1 MARRPPRR
9 VRRDRPS
16 VAVPPSPGR
25 NPPGTPPPRC
35 CCTALTARPD
45 VVERSAVPD
54 SREWLHAQSQAGVLA
69 ELHGIRRAAERRAP
83 EVG

>member
-16 VAVPPSPGR
+16 VAVPPSPDR

-35 CCTALTARPD
+35 RCIALTARPD

-54 SREWLHAQSQAGVLA
+54 SPEWLHAQSQAGVLA
-69 ELHGIRRAAERRAP
+69 ELHGIRRAAERRVP